1 MRAMLRGDE
10 RREGAQDE
18 DGGATI
24 EAIVLAT
31 ASGAGPQE
39 IVARLTDALGCSC
52 ALVDAQGALC
62 ASAGPAPAD
71 AELDAVAAHA
81 AGGGGALLAWRRF
94 PVLAVRRVEG
104 HLLVRR
110 DGAAFGARERTIL
123 AAALPSLALA
133 LQARGGTTAAPA
145 PAAAPADPVPPRP
158 VADGLRAS
166 LLAAQPPE
174 TLRGLTGRLIDPV
187 VAWDARRGTDLVGTL
202 RAFLDADGRWD
213 LTAAHLGVHVNTV
226 RNRLGRIEELT
237 GTDVALLADRVDFV
251 LALEAQDLLGA
262 R

>member
-1 MRAMLRGDE
+1 
-10 RREGAQDE
+10 
-18 DGGATI
+18 
-24 EAIVLAT
+24 
-31 ASGAGPQE
+31 
-39 IVARLTDALGCSC
+39 
-52 ALVDAQGALC
+52 
-62 ASAGPAPAD
+62 
-71 AELDAVAAHA
+71 
-81 AGGGGALLAWRRF
+81 
-94 PVLAVRRVEG
+94 
-104 HLLVRR
+104 VRR

-133 LQARGGTTAAPA
+133 LQAQDGTTPA
-145 PAAAPADPVPPRP
+145 PAAPAAADPALPHP
-158 VADGLRAS
+158 VADGRRAS